1 MASSA
6 PPDPLLHN
14 QDKVSKDKNTMG
26 NENTKI
32 RFHVLCFVFQN
43 VSLFVQCHIITIML
57 CTGHQT
63 VFMYIFV
70 KRNEHR

>member
-1 MASSA
+1 MR
-6 PPDPLLHN
+6 
-14 QDKVSKDKNTMG
+14 

-43 VSLFVQCHIITIML
+43 VSLFVQCHITTIML

-70 KRNEHR
+70 